1 MTLDHVFQLGA
12 LAVAAATLLLNHSD
26 LRHRRELRE
35 TTARLHALEMPPPQ
49 PHART
54 PPHVRTPPPAAPPLP
69 SAPPLPKAPPLALPT
84 PPPPGVGPPWSLTRR
99 VVAHLIDF
107 YLPLAPV
114 SIVSSYALDD
124 LGEPLPGYDA
134 TWGAVQILFWGLVA
148 TQVVASGLTGRTVGR
163 LLMGGLLVD
172 AARGE
177 PIGVWRVLGHSLP
190 LMLLGSLPALGAYRS
205 RERRGFHD
213 DWTNARFV
221 STRAPAPSHIG
232 SQILAP
238 SR

>member
-12 LAVAAATLLLNHSD
+12 LAVAAATLLLNYSD

-35 TTARLHALEMPPPQ
+35 MTARLHALEMPPPQ

-54 PPHVRTPPPAAPPLP
+54 PPPIDPPVTSSRSFALPAPPPLGVRT
-69 SAPPLPKAPPLALPT
+69 
-84 PPPPGVGPPWSLTRR
+84 PWSLTRR
-99 VVAHLIDF
+99 VVSHLIDF
-107 YLPLAPV
+107 YLPLAPML
-114 SIVSSYALDD
+114 IVSTYALDD
-124 LGEPLPGYDA
+124 LGEPLPGHDA
-134 TWGAVQILFWGLVA
+134 TWDAVQFLFWGLVA

-172 AARGE
+172 AAGGE

-190 LMLLGSLPALGAYRS
+190 LMLLCSLPALGVYRS

-213 DWTNARFV
+213 DWANARFV
-221 STRAPAPSHIG
+221 STRAPAPSHT
-232 SQILAP
+232 SSPILAP

>member
-12 LAVAAATLLLNHSD
+12 LAVAAATWLLHYSD

-35 TTARLHALEMPPPQ
+35 MTARMHALEMPQ

-54 PPHVRTPPPAAPPLP
+54 PPSAEPPLP
-69 SAPPLPKAPPLALPT
+69 SAPPLPGAPPLALPT
-84 PPPPGVGPPWSLTRR
+84 PPPLGMGPPWSLSRR

-107 YLPLAPV
+107 YLPLAPMM
-114 SIVSSYALDD
+114 IVSTYAVDD
-124 LGEPLPGYDA
+124 FGEPLPGHDA
-134 TWGAVQILFWGLVA
+134 TWGAVQFLFWGLVA
-148 TQVVASGLTGRTVGR
+148 TQAVASGLTGRTVGR

-172 AARGE
+172 AVRGE

-190 LMLLGSLPALGAYRS
+190 LMLLCTLPALGAYRS

-213 DWTNARFV
+213 DWANARFV
-221 STRAPAPSHIG
+221 STRAQAPSHTA
-232 SQILAP
+232 SQVLAP